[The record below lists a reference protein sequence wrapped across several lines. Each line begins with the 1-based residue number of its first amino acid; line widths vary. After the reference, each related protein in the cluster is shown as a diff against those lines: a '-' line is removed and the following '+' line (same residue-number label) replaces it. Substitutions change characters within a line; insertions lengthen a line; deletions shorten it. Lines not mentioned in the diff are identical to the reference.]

1 MSDDQPQPRD
11 RRGLLRRIEAGRA
24 ELDAAIAALDERQL
38 TEIRDAQ
45 GWAVKDHLAHLAA
58 WERSI
63 VFLLQ
68 GRPRHEGLGVDEAAF
83 RASDSEGF
91 DRVNAIIQRQA
102 AGQTLAETLTGFRA
116 VHRELLA
123 TLDGLTD
130 ADLLRTYSSFAP
142 DEPGEETGAPIIGWI
157 VGNSYEHYEEHLG
170 WIRALLQR
178 SASA

>member
-1 MSDDQPQPRD
+1 MSDEQARPRD
-11 RRGLLRRIEAGRA
+11 KSDLLRRIEAGRS
-24 ELDAAIAALDERQL
+24 ELEGAIARLDERQS

-68 GRPRHEGLGVDEAAF
+68 GRPRYEGLGVDKAAYL
-83 RASDSEGF
+83 ATDADGF
-91 DRVNAIIQRQA
+91 DRVNAVIQRQA
-102 AGQTLAETLTGFRA
+102 AGQTLAATLAAFRA
-116 VHRELLA
+116 VHQELLA

-130 ADLLRTYSSFAP
+130 ADLFRTYSSYAP
-142 DEPGEETGAPIIGWI
+142 DEPGAKTGAPIIGWI

-178 SASA
+178 